1 MNRIQTLYR
10 DFFRLKIDESETK
23 IKEAQLINQ
32 ITDFR
37 GGVEYAIREPKM
49 AIELQKQIKIWCQKK
64 GISIV
69 DSKLSRTGKIGYML
83 FRVDR
88 SNVSEIGQRIQG
100 YFSSK
105 PEIKH
110 FRFRVRK

>member
-1 MNRIQTLYR
+1 MEYITNFYKK
-10 DFFRLKIDESETK
+10 FFKLHEADSK

-37 GGVEYAIREPKM
+37 GGVEYVIRNPAM

-64 GISIV
+64 GIQIA
-69 DSKLSRTGKIGYML
+69 DTKISRTGKVGYVL
-83 FRVDR
+83 FRVD
-88 SNVSEIGQRIQG
+88 SNNVSEIGQRIQG

-110 FRFRVRK
+110 FRFRVKK